1 MRVSTAS
8 SFLSGLRAMQNLQSA
23 LDQTQRQISSGRR
36 LLTPSDDPVAAGRAL
51 DLRESLSRL
60 TQFDRNA
67 GIAGNRLALEESSL
81 TSANDVLQRVRE
93 LALQANNDTQ
103 SDETR
108 ALIAIEIRDRLDFLV
123 QIANQKDSSGSY
135 LFSGNLSDVAPV
147 TRSGSTFTYNGD
159 QGQRLIQIGEGRQV
173 PDSDPGS
180 DIFFMVRAGN
190 GVFTTRALA
199 TNTGTG
205 IVGASSVV
213 DPTAWD
219 QDTYSVQFLDPTSYV
234 VRDSGGGVVS
244 TGGYQSGDRI
254 AFRGIE
260 FSMTGQPAAGDEFS
274 VTAAPYQDVFTSI
287 ERLASALEQPVSGD
301 VSRAQMTNAIN
312 GGITDLDEA
321 IGSILNVRTQI
332 GSRLSAIESQVDSN
346 GAMALTVQETL
357 SSLEDLD
364 YAEALSRLSLG
375 MTTLEAAQQSFVQT
389 QQLSLFNYF

>member
-8 SFLSGLRAMQNLQSA
+8 NFLSGLRAIQNLQSA

-67 GIAGNRLALEESSL
+67 GVAGNRLALEESSL

-123 QIANQKDSSGSY
+123 QIANQKDGSGRY
-135 LFSGNLSDVAPV
+135 LFSGNLSDTAPV
-147 TRSGSTFTYNGD
+147 TRSGSTYTYNGD
-159 QGQRLIQIGEGRQV
+159 QGQRLIQIGESRQIA
-173 PDSDPGS
+173 DSDPGS
-180 DIFFMVRAGN
+180 DLFFMVRAGN
-190 GVFTTRALA
+190 GVFTTRAA
-199 TNTGTG
+199 GMNTGTG

-219 QDTYSVQFLDPTSYV
+219 QDSYSVAFLDATNYE
-234 VRDSGGGVVS
+234 VRDSGGGLVVAG
-244 TGGYQSGDRI
+244 TYESGDRI

-260 FSMTGQPAAGDEFS
+260 FSLTGQPAGGDAFS

-287 ERLASALEQPVSGD
+287 ERLASALEQPVFD
-301 VSRAQMTNAIN
+301 DASRASMTNAIN

-321 IGSILNVRTQI
+321 IGSILDVRTQI
-332 GSRLSAIESQVDSN
+332 GSRLSAIEAQIDSN
-346 GAMALTVQETL
+346 GAMALAVQETL

-364 YAEALSRLSLG
+364 YAEALSRLSLS
-375 MTTLEAAQQSFVQT
+375 MTTLEAAQQSFVRT

>member
-1 MRVSTAS
+1 
-8 SFLSGLRAMQNLQSA
+8 MQNLQSA